1 MSMDDEST
9 TTQPKPR
16 YQQWNNTWSFEPIS
30 LSSRFLWRYYQ
41 VFTMPPSFN
50 ITPTKNSSSGYTTST
65 IHQSPFGGLI
75 NRVCLLLHQ
84 LSHHHHIFYCKL
96 LPLHPYTP
104 WRSTVLLGEMRSSV
118 EGQVPFLW
126 RSSRQ
131 LPQLWF
137 VNWSSNVALITRG
150 VHIQT
155 ICPLCAQWS
164 IGCL

>member
-1 MSMDDEST
+1 
-9 TTQPKPR
+9 
-16 YQQWNNTWSFEPIS
+16 
-30 LSSRFLWRYYQ
+30 
-41 VFTMPPSFN
+41 
-50 ITPTKNSSSGYTTST
+50 
-65 IHQSPFGGLI
+65 
-75 NRVCLLLHQ
+75 
-84 LSHHHHIFYCKL
+84 
-96 LPLHPYTP
+96 
-104 WRSTVLLGEMRSSV
+104 V